1 MVEPQYRPN
10 LIQAL
15 SRSPFHSGSGIDKTT
30 YKAMQQQAQ
39 QQAQQQQ
46 RSTDSPTSSVGSS
59 YSKVRSAIIPEN
71 LATAHQLSLLLVPG
85 QLSVPR

>member
-1 MVEPQYRPN
+1 MQNLGKGSLWMVEPQYRPN

-30 YKAMQQQAQ
+30 YKAMQAQHQQH
-39 QQAQQQQ
+39 Q

-59 YSKVRSAIIPEN
+59 YSKVDSIPANANPN
-71 LATAHQLSLLLVPG
+71 LD
-85 QLSVPR
+85 